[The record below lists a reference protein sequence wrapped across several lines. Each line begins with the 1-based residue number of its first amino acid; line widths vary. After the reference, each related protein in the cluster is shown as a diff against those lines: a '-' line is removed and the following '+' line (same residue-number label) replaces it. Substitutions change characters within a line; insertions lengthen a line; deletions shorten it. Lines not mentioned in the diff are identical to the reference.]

1 MRARLFT
8 EENRKWWTL
17 GAVAFGLFMIML
29 DNTIVNVALPT
40 IARDLQIGISELE
53 WVVNGYA
60 LTFAVIML
68 TGGKLADMLG
78 RRRIFIAG
86 LAIFTLSSLACGL
99 ASGPEMLIG
108 ARIAQGVGAAFMNPA
123 TLSIITA
130 TFPPRQRGMA
140 IGIWAGTAGMA
151 LAIGPLLGGVI
162 TQKIDWSWIF
172 FVNVPV
178 GILAIVVARLAIRES
193 RDTSAEQRLD
203 LPGLLASGIGLF
215 ALTYGLIEAN
225 TYGWT
230 STRILALFAV
240 AVVALFVFVLLEL
253 HQRIP
258 MLDLSLFKNPTFAG
272 ANITMLLVALAMF
285 GVFFFVSL
293 YMQNILGYSAI
304 QTGATFLPMTI
315 LIVLLAPVAGK
326 LTDRIGGRWLMGGGM
341 ILLGI
346 SLLIFSQ
353 LDRGS
358 SFWDIFPGLI
368 VGGIGMA
375 ITMTPTTSVA
385 MGSVPVDKAGVGS
398 AVLNSMRQVGGSLGI
413 AILGAIVA
421 ASLKCARDRSARARP
436 VRAGLPAC
444 PPRGGRHRVRGCD
457 SGHRHRAA
465 PPTDGSRG
473 AGRRLMG
480 RTRLPAEERRASLLA
495 CACGV
500 FSGGSYRGSTTAE
513 IAREAGVTEPV
524 LYRHFESKRDLY
536 LACIDETWRRI
547 RGLWDE
553 VVAAEPDSAAWVSAM
568 GQAYLAA
575 TEQKMAIGNLWLQA
589 LSEAS
594 DDQVIRDHMRAH
606 LREVHDYVSDV
617 IRRSQAAG
625 GVLSDRDADA
635 EAWIFVSLGLLLVTS
650 DRLGG
655 FLEAE
660 TPGVFASRRRW
671 LTGSA

>member
-162 TQKIDWSWIF
+162 TQKIAWSWIF

-203 LPGLLASGIGLF
+203 LPGLVASGIGLF

-240 AVVALFVFVLLEL
+240 AVVALVVFVVLEL
-253 HQRIP
+253 RQRIP

-272 ANITMLLVALAMF
+272 ANVTMLLVALAMF

-315 LIVLLAPVAGK
+315 LIVLIAPVAGK

-368 VGGIGMA
+368 VGGVGMA

-421 ASLKCARDRSARARP
+421 ASLS
-436 VRAGLPAC
+436 LPATD
-444 PPRGGRHRVRGCD
+444 PRAADQFVRGFQ
-457 SGHRHRAA
+457 HA
-465 PPTDGSRG
+465 
-473 AGRRLMG
+473 
-480 RTRLPAEERRASLLA
+480 LLA
-495 CACGV
+495 AAGIAFAGAIV
-500 FSGGSYRGSTTAE
+500 AIATVRHHRPTEVAE
-513 IAREAGVTEPV
+513 
-524 LYRHFESKRDLY
+524 
-536 LACIDETWRRI
+536 
-547 RGLWDE
+547 
-553 VVAAEPDSAAWVSAM
+553 
-568 GQAYLAA
+568 LAA
-575 TEQKMAIGNLWLQA
+575 A
-589 LSEAS
+589 
-594 DDQVIRDHMRAH
+594 
-606 LREVHDYVSDV
+606 
-617 IRRSQAAG
+617 
-625 GVLSDRDADA
+625 
-635 EAWIFVSLGLLLVTS
+635 
-650 DRLGG
+650 
-655 FLEAE
+655 
-660 TPGVFASRRRW
+660 
-671 LTGSA
+671 